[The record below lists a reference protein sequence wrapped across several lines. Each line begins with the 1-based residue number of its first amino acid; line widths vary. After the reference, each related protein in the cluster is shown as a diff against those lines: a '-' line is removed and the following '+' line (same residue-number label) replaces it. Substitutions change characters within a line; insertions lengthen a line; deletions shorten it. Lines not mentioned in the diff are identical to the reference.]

1 MRQKPINKNIKQIEY
16 TLGAKLERHR
26 IKKKWSVEHVAK
38 KICISEKY
46 INAIEQ
52 GNLDELPERPYAIG
66 FIKTY
71 CEILGIKHTPLI
83 AEFKQYTAYNSSYK
97 TKYKSYELENKFNY
111 KKKNLYII
119 IFILIAITTW
129 ILVNAVIG
137 VSNNNSNKEYKKIN
151 QPQNNSSEIIENN
164 IINDNKVIENKVTK
178 TDYIATNNEIIDNKS
193 NVIENKVTKTDY
205 IATNNEIIDNKSNVI
220 ENKVTKTDYI
230 ATNDEIIDNKSNVI
244 EQQIEK
250 TIIPNNFNNEEE
262 IVTIRPLKKGEIE
275 IEKLNKIKITAIKDT
290 KLTIFKPNGK
300 IHFKGTLRK
309 RKYKLIPI
317 NKGYYISANNGGLV
331 AISIKNLYNNKVIGE
346 LDIVLKKLVLNSNNL
361 KKHFK

>member
-111 KKKNLYII
+111 KKKYLYII

-193 NVIENKVTKTDY
+193 NVIE
-205 IATNNEIIDNKSNVI
+205 
-220 ENKVTKTDYI
+220 
-230 ATNDEIIDNKSNVI
+230 
-244 EQQIEK
+244 QQIEK
-250 TIIPNNFNNEEE
+250 IIIPNNLNNEEE
-262 IVTIRPLKKGEIE
+262 IVTIRPLKKEEIE

-331 AISIKNLYNNKVIGE
+331 AISIKNLYDNKVIGE
-346 LDIVLKKLVLNSNNL
+346 LDIMLKKLVLNSNNL

>member
-1 MRQKPINKNIKQIEY
+1 MKQKPINKNIKQIEY

-52 GNLDELPERPYAIG
+52 GNLDELPEKPYAIG

-83 AEFKQYTAYNSSYK
+83 AEFKQYTAYNSSDK
-97 TKYKSYELENKFNY
+97 PKYKSYELENKLTH
-111 KKKNLYII
+111 KKKNLYVI
-119 IFILIAITTW
+119 IFILIAITAW
-129 ILVNAVIG
+129 ILINAVTG
-137 VSNNNSNKEYKKIN
+137 MSNNNSDKEYKNIN
-151 QPQNNSSEIIENN
+151 QPQNNGGEIIQNN
-164 IINDNKVIENKVTK
+164 IINDEEVIDNEATK
-178 TDYIATNNEIIDNKS
+178 ADDIAINSEII
-193 NVIENKVTKTDY
+193 E
-205 IATNNEIIDNKSNVI
+205 
-220 ENKVTKTDYI
+220 
-230 ATNDEIIDNKSNVI
+230 NKSNVI
-244 EQQIEK
+244 EQQVEK

-262 IVTIRPLKKGEIE
+262 IVTIRPLKKDEIE

-309 RKYKLIPI
+309 RRYKLIPI

>member
-193 NVIENKVTKTDY
+193 NVIE
-205 IATNNEIIDNKSNVI
+205 
-220 ENKVTKTDYI
+220 
-230 ATNDEIIDNKSNVI
+230 
-244 EQQIEK
+244 QQIEK
-250 TIIPNNFNNEEE
+250 IIIPNNLNNEEE
-262 IVTIRPLKKGEIE
+262 IVTIRPLKKEEIE

-331 AISIKNLYNNKVIGE
+331 AISIKNLYDNKVIGE
-346 LDIVLKKLVLNSNNL
+346 LDIMLKKLVLNSNNL

>member
-151 QPQNNSSEIIENN
+151 QPQNNSSEIIQNN

-178 TDYIATNNEIIDNKS
+178 TDYIATIN
-193 NVIENKVTKTDY
+193 
-205 IATNNEIIDNKSNVI
+205 
-220 ENKVTKTDYI
+220 
-230 ATNDEIIDNKSNVI
+230 EIIDNKSNVI

-250 TIIPNNFNNEEE
+250 IIIPNNLNNEEE
-262 IVTIRPLKKGEIE
+262 IVTIRPLKKEEIE

-331 AISIKNLYNNKVIGE
+331 AISIKNLYDNKVIGE
-346 LDIVLKKLVLNSNNL
+346 LDIMLKKLVLNSNNL

>member
-1 MRQKPINKNIKQIEY
+1 MKQKPINKNIKQIEY

-26 IKKKWSVEHVAK
+26 IKKKWSVEHIAK

-52 GNLDELPERPYAIG
+52 GNLDELPERPYVIG

-83 AEFKQYTAYNSSYK
+83 AEFKQYTAYNSSDK
-97 TKYKSYELENKFNY
+97 PKYKSYELENKFNH
-111 KKKNLYII
+111 KKKNLYVI
-119 IFILIAITTW
+119 IFILIAIITW

-137 VSNNNSNKEYKKIN
+137 ISNDNSDKEYKKIN
-151 QPQNNSSEIIENN
+151 QPQNNSSEIIGNN
-164 IINDNKVIENKVTK
+164 IINDNEAIETEATK
-178 TDYIATNNEIIDNKS
+178 AGDIVANSEIIENKS
-193 NVIENKVTKTDY
+193 NVL
-205 IATNNEIIDNKSNVI
+205 
-220 ENKVTKTDYI
+220 
-230 ATNDEIIDNKSNVI
+230 

-262 IVTIRPLKKGEIE
+262 IVTIRPLKQEEIE
-275 IEKLNKIKITAIKDT
+275 IEKLNKIKVTAIKDT

-309 RKYKLIPI
+309 RTSKLIPI
-317 NKGYYISANNGGLV
+317 NKGYFISANNGGLV
-331 AISIKNLYNNKVIGE
+331 AISMKNLYDNKVIGE

>member
-193 NVIENKVTKTDY
+193 NVIE
-205 IATNNEIIDNKSNVI
+205 
-220 ENKVTKTDYI
+220 
-230 ATNDEIIDNKSNVI
+230 
-244 EQQIEK
+244 QQIEK

>member
-1 MRQKPINKNIKQIEY
+1 MKQKPINKNIKQIEY

-52 GNLDELPERPYAIG
+52 GNLDELPEKPYAIG

-129 ILVNAVIG
+129 ILVNALIG

-220 ENKVTKTDYI
+220 E
-230 ATNDEIIDNKSNVI
+230 
-244 EQQIEK
+244 QQIEK

-275 IEKLNKIKITAIKDT
+275 IEKLNKIKITAINKIKITAIKDT

>member
-193 NVIENKVTKTDY
+193 NVIE
-205 IATNNEIIDNKSNVI
+205 
-220 ENKVTKTDYI
+220 
-230 ATNDEIIDNKSNVI
+230 
-244 EQQIEK
+244 QQIEK
-250 TIIPNNFNNEEE
+250 IIIPNNLNNEEE
-262 IVTIRPLKKGEIE
+262 IVTIRPLKKEEIE

-290 KLTIFKPNGK
+290 KLTIFKPKGK

-331 AISIKNLYNNKVIGE
+331 AISIKNLYDNKVIGE
-346 LDIVLKKLVLNSNNL
+346 LDIMLKKLVLNSNNL

>member
-205 IATNNEIIDNKSNVI
+205 IATN
-220 ENKVTKTDYI
+220 
-230 ATNDEIIDNKSNVI
+230 DEIIDNKSNVI

>member
-1 MRQKPINKNIKQIEY
+1 MKQKPINKNIKQIEY

-52 GNLDELPERPYAIG
+52 GNLDELPEKPYAIG

-129 ILVNAVIG
+129 ILVNALIG

-193 NVIENKVTKTDY
+193 NVIE
-205 IATNNEIIDNKSNVI
+205 
-220 ENKVTKTDYI
+220 
-230 ATNDEIIDNKSNVI
+230 
-244 EQQIEK
+244 QQIEK

-275 IEKLNKIKITAIKDT
+275 IEKLNKIKITAINKIKITAIKDT